1 MSDPLGSRFSDLTVK
16 FFVGRQAYE
25 GTVLTDKSRKLANN
39 QFEIAVQVPNTV
51 PLGESR
57 IVISRKQNEK
67 VSPNPS
73 EPAKEVKYD
82 SSPYR
87 IENNTEYI
95 FAAQWTTDK
104 IAIINGANPASVV
117 TATNSSDLSIA
128 SVSVGTDDILDRPR
142 ELTLTSD
149 GSRAYVAM
157 DRSGRIALVDPMTR
171 QQVDTQPNTAGINP
185 INLPSGAEPRSIV
198 IDPRDQYAYI
208 ADGKI
213 GSNSIY
219 VLDINPFS
227 STYHQV
233 TQTIPVGTAPNG
245 LRQIAISSDSKKLFV
260 TAPNGSN
267 SKIYAVNIDP
277 KDRPSDPS
285 QNPKKWNQL
294 IGSITADEGV
304 EGIASTVNPLAMTFT
319 NSGKDSNGFGVLD
332 ITNNDPVSFAATTRY
347 ASLGLG
353 SANDYFDVNEG
364 VAVTVLPDASYA
376 FVVGRNADTKFFG
389 QELPSVD
396 GDPRAGSNIG
406 IIKDPLTNP
415 QLMAGTRPIPD
426 GFATDLALSSDSKF
440 LYASYPNLS
449 GAGGKVYVFDV
460 EEFVK
465 TVTNPAQFQ
474 IDAKGRGVGLPLF
487 DSTTARNAT
496 VADLSTVPIDNI
508 NPAVSVAADFQ
519 ILTDA
524 NNQYTYGVP
533 PGSKRAPVAATN
545 SRGLAA
551 TPLDWLDLVDA
562 NDTKDL
568 TPTFEWKFDG
578 LPTENIEEVNL
589 FVSVFDEGE
598 GLLPWDKVV
607 DLPDPNGNE
616 FLAKQGLSKPQ
627 QLDLLTKPWSTS
639 SYHGQE
645 NDFNPNRILTATW
658 QKDSTNIGQWTFD
671 GGKTFTQGTNT
682 SFTLPPSLKLTA
694 GQNYNWAVEA
704 WNKEGKRNEEFGN
717 FWTPLPPALN
727 GDDTFSSVTVLTHGF
742 KPPFFNEPG
751 IPSEFYQMG
760 NSIANAGIDGGG
772 LMMKYDLPTGYWVPV
787 NKYGVVSP
795 DFQPGL
801 SPKDDPNYLT
811 KLESYIAP
819 YLGKQQPLVLL
830 NNWSEN
836 NESAVPDSGF
846 TEAAADAFFT
856 SLVQL
861 DGVLKD
867 ETSTAKQ
874 GAVFNSP
881 LHFVGFSRGTVVN
894 SEIIQ
899 RLGTYFPDAGGK
911 ENSNTRDLQMT
922 TLDPHDFNQPGLNV
936 VTQNFGDFRE
946 PKVQVWKNVTFAD
959 NYYQTAPNL
968 LSGTLTPAGR
978 DIPNL
983 PSTEKGTAPG
993 LKFPRE
999 GWRSENPDPN
1009 GKLLGEPDL
1018 SVFLGTNKNDPGYN
1032 NSRAGFTTDPVIRP
1046 GDVHGR
1052 VVSWYGGT
1060 SDLLPTNFPSNENL
1074 EVNPVFRRR
1083 GDGYRE
1089 QLFDKDFS
1097 FGGTLTDPARVSP
1110 WYTPETSFPK
1120 HGVDA
1125 APWEGIGTGWF
1136 YSAMGGGYSSRP
1148 KTNVQ
1153 RIPLDFDNTYDARM
1167 RGDAAVPTLF
1177 NGNFDAVFAPKEV
1190 TRTTLSKGLPGWSFH
1205 NGQSDPN
1212 IDLVQS
1218 LEDVKSIQGNS
1229 EPNYAFKLES
1239 SGVKEI
1245 VHNRFVVPDWGALRF
1260 DLHAPKIANSSKA
1273 KSKGTLD
1280 VTIRPLDPSIQAF
1293 SQTITLQKAENQT
1306 DSNEAPASYLADQ
1319 FKVDYGIKGFES
1331 FYVDVPERLRG
1342 QPATLEFKSEAS
1354 IPVYLDNIFFRS
1366 ESLRFGNPN
1375 NARTELN
1382 STYQTNYLI
1391 EKPQYTLSYNGAKNT
1406 PNWVSWVLD
1415 KGWADGNA
1423 KRAADEFAEDPQLPA
1438 SDFYKVQ
1445 HGDYDFEPQIAEK
1458 YTKQEYNRFL
1468 WGKKAF
1474 FLSARGHLT
1483 PSADRQRSIKDNLAT
1498 FLTTNIIP
1506 QDSKQNSGVWA
1517 TQEGELQ
1524 KRAKKGYQFVL
1535 FAGGSGQGGGTV
1547 TYGPLPADENVKGV
1561 APIRRNDPNPNQFAN
1576 FHPGTDTTNPTNIQ
1590 VPDAL
1595 WKVVLGF
1602 SPQNKSEYP
1611 DIHFAWWIPNNSYS
1625 IKNLLDYTNPI
1636 KTPDGLA
1643 PKTENRAWND
1653 QAFTITIEALE
1664 ARLNKDL
1671 TKDSQ
1676 YDFLSNIPNSAA
1688 KKRLKEVTAILPG

>member
-1 MSDPLGSRFSDLTVK
+1 
-16 FFVGRQAYE
+16 
-25 GTVLTDKSRKLANN
+25 LTDKSRKLANN
-39 QFEIAVQVPNTV
+39 QFEIAVLVPNTV

-67 VSPNPS
+67 VSPKPS

-82 SSPYR
+82 STPYR
-87 IENNTEYI
+87 IQNNTEYI
-95 FAAQWTTDK
+95 FAAQWTADK
-104 IAIINGANPASVV
+104 VAIINGANPKSIV

-149 GSRAYVAM
+149 GSRAYVVM
-157 DRSGRIALVDPMTR
+157 DRSGRVAVVDPMTR
-171 QQVDTQPNTAGINP
+171 QQIDTQPNTAGINP
-185 INLPSGAEPRSIV
+185 INLPSGAEGRSIV
-198 IDPRDQYAYI
+198 IDPRDQHAYI

-227 STYHQV
+227 PTYHQV
-233 TQTIPVGTAPNG
+233 TQTIPVGTAPSG
-245 LRQIAISSDSKKLFV
+245 LRQIALSSDGKKLFV

-267 SKIYAVNIDP
+267 SKIYTVNIDP

-294 IGSITADEGV
+294 IGNITADEGL
-304 EGIASTVNPLAMTFT
+304 EGLAATVDPLKMTFT
-319 NSGKDSNGFGVLD
+319 NSGKDSKGFGVLD

-353 SANDYFDVNEG
+353 STFDYFDVNEG
-364 VAVTVLPDASYA
+364 VSVTVLPDASYA

-389 QELPSVD
+389 QEIPSID

-415 QLMAGTRPIPD
+415 QLVAATRPIPD

-460 EEFVK
+460 AEFVK
-465 TVTNPAQFQ
+465 TLTNPSQFQ
-474 IDAKGRGVGLPLF
+474 VDNKGRGVGLPLF
-487 DSTTARNAT
+487 NSATARNAT
-496 VADLSTVPIDNI
+496 VADLAAIPIDNI

-533 PGSKRAPVAATN
+533 PGSKKAPVSVTN
-545 SRGLAA
+545 PRGLAA
-551 TPLDWLDLVDA
+551 TPQDWLDLKGPIGTSETSE
-562 NDTKDL
+562 NPLNPKFQW
-568 TPTFEWKFDG
+568 TFDN
-578 LPTENIEEVNL
+578 LPTQDIEEVNL

-607 DLPDPNGNE
+607 DLPDPNGNK
-616 FLAKQGLSKPQ
+616 FLSDQGLSKPQ

-639 SYHGQE
+639 SYRSQE

-658 QKDSTNIGQWTFD
+658 QKDSINIGKWTFD
-671 GGKTFTQGTNT
+671 GGKTFTPGTNT

-694 GQNYNWAVEA
+694 GQEYNWAVEA

-727 GDDTFSSVTVLTHGF
+727 GDNTFSSVTVLTHGF

-751 IPSEFYQMG
+751 IPSEFYQLG

-772 LMMKYDLPTGYWVPV
+772 LMMRYDLPTGYWVPV
-787 NKYGVVSP
+787 NKSGAVSP
-795 DFQPGL
+795 DFQAGL
-801 SPKDDPNYLT
+801 NPKTDPNYLT
-811 KLESYIAP
+811 KLGSYIAP
-819 YLGKQQPLVLL
+819 YLDKNEPLVLL

-861 DGVLKD
+861 DGVLKNK
-867 ETSTAKQ
+867 TSPTKQ
-874 GAVFNSP
+874 GALFNSP

-922 TLDPHDFNQPGLNV
+922 TLDPHDFDQPSLNV
-936 VTQNFGDFRE
+936 VTKNFGDFRE

-959 NYYQTAPNL
+959 NYYQTVPNL
-968 LSGTLTPAGR
+968 SSNTFTPAGR

-983 PSTEKGTAPG
+983 PSTENGKTAPG

-999 GWRSENPDPN
+999 GWRSENPNPN
-1009 GKLLGEPDL
+1009 APLLGKPDL
-1018 SVFLGTNKNDPGYN
+1018 PVFLGTNKSNPGYN
-1032 NSRAGFTTDPVIRP
+1032 NSRAGFTTDPIP

-1060 SDLLPTNFPSNENL
+1060 SDLLPTNFPSDQNL

-1089 QLFDKDFS
+1089 RLFDKDFS
-1097 FGGTLTDPARVSP
+1097 FSNSVLTGPARVSP
-1110 WYTPETSFPK
+1110 WYTPESKFQ
-1120 HGVDA
+1120 HGVEA

-1148 KTNVQ
+1148 KTNVE
-1153 RIPLDFDNTYDARM
+1153 RIPVDFDNTYDARM

-1177 NGNFDAVFAPKEV
+1177 NGNFDAVFDPSGV
-1190 TRTTLSKGLPGWSFH
+1190 TRTPLSKGLPGWSFH

-1218 LEDVKSIQGNS
+1218 LEDVKLIQGNS

-1245 VHNRFVVPDWGALRF
+1245 VHNRFVVPDWGVLRF
-1260 DLHAPKIANSSKA
+1260 DLHAPKIANSSNA

-1280 VTIRPLDPSIQAF
+1280 VTIRPSDPSIPAF

-1306 DSNEAPASYLADQ
+1306 DSNKDPASYLADK

-1331 FYVDVPERLRG
+1331 FNVDVPEKLRG
-1342 QPATLEFKSEAS
+1342 QPATVEFKLEAS
-1354 IPVYLDNIFFRS
+1354 IPVYLDNVFFQS
-1366 ESLRFGNPN
+1366 ESLRFGNPTT
-1375 NARTELN
+1375 ARTDLLTN
-1382 STYQTNYLI
+1382 NTYQNNYLI
-1391 EKPQYTLSYNGAKNT
+1391 EKPQYTVSYNGKKNT

-1415 KGWADGNA
+1415 GSWPGNI
-1423 KRAADEFAEDPQLPA
+1423 KSKDRPDEFAVDPNLNSSFYRVAHKDYNFDSQINYEKKGEYDLFNLEKPA
-1438 SDFYKVQ
+1438 IFWPV
-1445 HGDYDFEPQIAEK
+1445 
-1458 YTKQEYNRFL
+1458 
-1468 WGKKAF
+1468 
-1474 FLSARGHLT
+1474 RGHM
-1483 PSADRQRSIKDNLAT
+1483 SASNDRNRSKKDMYAS
-1498 FLTTNIIP
+1498 FLTTNIVP
-1506 QDSKQNSGVWA
+1506 QDSKGNGGAWSGLEGRLQDLARLENEQGQPTPYKFYISSGVYGA
-1517 TQEGELQ
+1517 GGGELT
-1524 KRAKKGYQFVL
+1524 KY
-1535 FAGGSGQGGGTV
+1535 STPPTV
-1547 TYGPLPADENVKGV
+1547 TVLNERGRVVEAPLKDNPHSFENFKTAD
-1561 APIRRNDPNPNQFAN
+1561 
-1576 FHPGTDTTNPTNIQ
+1576 GTRTIT
-1590 VPDAL
+1590 VPSAL

-1602 SPQNKSEYP
+1602 KPNSTSDKP
-1611 DIHFAWWIPNNSYS
+1611 DYHFAFWMPNNSYEIQKS
-1625 IKNLLDYTNPI
+1625 LDYTTKDAKGNIIVKNNTLGWEERLIPI
-1636 KTPDGLA
+1636 GK
-1643 PKTENRAWND
+1643 
-1653 QAFTITIEALE
+1653 LE
-1664 ARLNKDL
+1664 ERLNADL
-1671 TKDSQ
+1671 EKSGDSFR
-1676 YDFLSNIPNSAA
+1676 YDFLAQIKDPNS
-1688 KKRLKEVTAILPG
+1688 KEKMKTIISLIPQKPG